1 MGKILV
7 KDIYCEGQT
16 VSILTEGHR
25 ISKIA
30 SHIDVPED
38 KDTIVLDG
46 RGKAVIPGF
55 ANMHTHAAMTMMRGS
70 REDEKLQKW
79 LEDIW
84 EMETRLDEELVYW
97 GTKLACIEMIKTG
110 TTFFNDQYFFID
122 AAVTAALESGLR
134 GAHSFVFLDL
144 GDRAKMLDQRDKC
157 ERKYEK
163 AKDWNPLNI
172 FEIGIHA
179 PYTVSED
186 NIIWACDFAERHNL
200 KVHIHIA
207 ETYQELEDCKKLHGC
222 TPVEYLDSLGIFS
235 SNVIAA
241 HCIWLSENDI
251 KILGKNHVNI
261 VHNINSNLKLAS
273 GYKFKFQELQD
284 AGANICLGTDGVAS
298 SNNLDMLEA
307 MKTTA
312 LVQKAWRKDP
322 TAIALKQLI
331 ASATRNGYKAFDLD
345 GGIVREGAL
354 ADFSIINIDN
364 YSFTPCINFDANL
377 VYSAHS
383 DCVETVVCNGR
394 IVMKD
399 KVIEGEREVLEQV
412 RKLYRKIVR

>member
-144 GDRAKMLDQRDKC
+144 GDRAKMLDQRDEC

-163 AKDWNPLNI
+163 AKEWNPLNI

-186 NIIWACDFAERHNL
+186 NIIWACDFAQRHNL

-207 ETYQELEDCKKLHGC
+207 ETYQ
-222 TPVEYLDSLGIFS
+222 
-235 SNVIAA
+235 
-241 HCIWLSENDI
+241 
-251 KILGKNHVNI
+251 
-261 VHNINSNLKLAS
+261 
-273 GYKFKFQELQD
+273 
-284 AGANICLGTDGVAS
+284 
-298 SNNLDMLEA
+298 
-307 MKTTA
+307 
-312 LVQKAWRKDP
+312 
-322 TAIALKQLI
+322 
-331 ASATRNGYKAFDLD
+331 
-345 GGIVREGAL
+345 
-354 ADFSIINIDN
+354 
-364 YSFTPCINFDANL
+364 
-377 VYSAHS
+377 
-383 DCVETVVCNGR
+383 
-394 IVMKD
+394 
-399 KVIEGEREVLEQV
+399 
-412 RKLYRKIVR
+412 

>member
-144 GDRAKMLDQRDKC
+144 GDRAKMLDQRDEC

-163 AKDWNPLNI
+163 AKEWNPLNI

-186 NIIWACDFAERHNL
+186 NIIWACDFAQRHNL

-207 ETYQELEDCKKLHGC
+207 ETYQELEDCKKIHGC

-322 TAIALKQLI
+322 SAITLSQLI
-331 ASATRNGYKAFDLD
+331 ESAAKNGYRAFSLE
-345 GGIVREGAL
+345 GGEIKEGI
-354 ADFSIINIDN
+354 F
-364 YSFTPCINFDANL
+364 
-377 VYSAHS
+377 
-383 DCVETVVCNGR
+383 
-394 IVMKD
+394 
-399 KVIEGEREVLEQV
+399 
-412 RKLYRKIVR
+412 